1 MITITITLLVQFLI
15 ILYLTKTK
23 NNFNELKSIYFNGF
37 KNWIVGFIYT
47 VILLV
52 GMMTLNKI
60 EIFRWKLF
68 GQSETSTTNT
78 PIDLW
83 LIILLTSIIIF
94 FIFYIPQLTK
104 QATESMRRYKSEWGM
119 MRNNILYGII
129 LLLLNL
135 PIGSVITFLIIYTL
149 ISLDYVYS
157 VYNNKQPEE
166 ESFNDMVS
174 IEVIFNFYLYILFIL
189 GTWLSYFNQ

>member
-23 NNFNELKSIYFNGF
+23 NIFKELKVIYFNGF
-37 KNWIVGFIYT
+37 KNWVVGFIYT

-60 EIFRWKLF
+60 EFFRWKLF
-68 GQSETSTTNT
+68 GQTEGSTTNT

-83 LIILLTSIIIF
+83 LVILLTSIIIF
-94 FIFYIPQLTK
+94 FMVYIPQLTK
-104 QATESMRRYKSEWGM
+104 RANESMRRYKSEWGM

-135 PIGSVITFLIIYTL
+135 PIGSIISFLIIYTL

-157 VYNNKQPEE
+157 VYNNKQTEE
-166 ESFNDMVS
+166 EAFNDMAS

-189 GTWLSYFNQ
+189 GVWLTYFNQ